1 MAKQKGIRANKPN
14 DNRGTIDD
22 EKLYRNKYREEV
34 DRDDEDEVETK
45 SENTPDPVEEKTE
58 TATQELGESFVETKK
73 DHDYKKR
80 YDDLKRHYDAKI
92 AEWKEKETSLKS
104 FGKTA
109 SKDIRIPQT
118 REEYEDLK
126 AQNPEL
132 YQTQES
138 LSTAKAEEQL
148 QGIKKELDDY
158 KGRATQ
164 LQREKAYEEL
174 LRLQPS
180 FSKLKSDEKFLD
192 WLKDQP
198 ASISD
203 GIYNNSTDAKWA
215 SRVIDLHLADS
226 GKSKKKVV
234 KDDDAAASIK
244 APQVREVKTTDAKG
258 NKIWKASEI
267 QRLKPWDYEKLEKE
281 IDLARSEGRI
291 DFSS

>member
-1 MAKQKGIRANKPN
+1 MAKQKGVRANKPN
-14 DNRGTIDD
+14 DTKGTIDD
-22 EKLYRNKYREEV
+22 EKLYKNRYREEV
-34 DRDDEDEVETK
+34 DREDDDEIETR
-45 SENTPDPVEEKTE
+45 SEDSSDPVEETPK
-58 TATQELGESFVETKK
+58 TATQKLGESFVETKK

-80 YDDLKRHYDAKI
+80 YDDLKRHYDEKI
-92 AEWKEKETSLKS
+92 AEWKEKETSLKN
-104 FGKTA
+104 FGNTA
-109 SKDIRIPQT
+109 TKDIRIPQT

-132 YQTQES
+132 YQTLES

-180 FSKLKSDEKFLD
+180 FDKLKSDEKFLD

-226 GKSKKKVV
+226 GKSKKKVN
-234 KDDDAAASIK
+234 KEADAAASVN

-267 QRLKPWDYEKLEKE
+267 QRLKPWEYERLEKE
-281 IDLARSEGRI
+281 IDQARSEGRV
-291 DFSS
+291 DFAS